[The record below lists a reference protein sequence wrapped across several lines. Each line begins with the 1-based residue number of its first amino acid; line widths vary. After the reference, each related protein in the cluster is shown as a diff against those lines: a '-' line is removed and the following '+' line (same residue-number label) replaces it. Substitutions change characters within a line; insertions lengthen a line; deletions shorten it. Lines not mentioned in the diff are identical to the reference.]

1 MILEL
6 LCDNTYQDILI
17 KVVRWV
23 EKIIKKNV
31 GKEALKY
38 YISMSGG
45 GGLPRNAYNVYAVRE
60 GLGGWMQNVSSP

>member
-1 MILEL
+1 MGGK
-6 LCDNTYQDILI
+6 NN
-17 KVVRWV
+17 
-23 EKIIKKNV
+23 KKNV

-45 GGLPRNAYNVYAVRE
+45 GGLPKNAYNFYAVRE